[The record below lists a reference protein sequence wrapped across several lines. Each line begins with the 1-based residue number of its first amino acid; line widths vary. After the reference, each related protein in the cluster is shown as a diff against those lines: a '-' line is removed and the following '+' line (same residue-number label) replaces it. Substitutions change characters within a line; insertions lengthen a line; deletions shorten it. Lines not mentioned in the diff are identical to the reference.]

1 MSKKNKKQKIK
12 QKPAPTTTTQ
22 SSLSFSLSK
31 WFKKVVTT
39 QPFALILT
47 VVFIGAA
54 LFLLGGGI
62 YTVTTEGILPSWYN
76 SNNNK
81 FYFLYPGSISD
92 QFISET
98 VISVMLY
105 TIGFAGLLTVYQS
118 LKSAS
123 KPRQAYMLMAVGI
136 SLILLSYVFL
146 ESAINMKTGY

>member
-62 YTVTTEGILPSWYN
+62 YTVTTEGILPSWYDG
-76 SNNNK
+76 NK
-81 FYFLYPGSISD
+81 FHFLYPNSVSD

-146 ESAINMKTGY
+146 ESAINIKRGY